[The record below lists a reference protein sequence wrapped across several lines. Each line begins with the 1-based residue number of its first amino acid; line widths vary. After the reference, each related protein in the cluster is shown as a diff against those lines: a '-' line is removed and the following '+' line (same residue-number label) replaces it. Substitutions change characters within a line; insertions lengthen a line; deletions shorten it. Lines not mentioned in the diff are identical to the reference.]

1 MNKQYRA
8 KMDECLSMWKAD
20 VEAKDTKL
28 AEVSKKLEA
37 VQVSML

>member
-1 MNKQYRA
+1 MNKQYHA